1 MTASGRPA
9 TPADVDEICAAL
21 PHTWF
26 GTTWGDVPTW
36 LVPRTLKA
44 ARTGDR
50 EKGRGFL
57 SYRKPGRTAI
67 DPLTG
72 EMYDDLLVV
81 PVANSADKA
90 ELVEGDGPFFTID
103 HFNGYDAVLVQQS
116 RLGELSIDELREVL
130 TDAWRA
136 CAPAALVREFDE

>member
-67 DPLTG
+67 AIVPTMPRGSRTTTACTMSGWRGSPLIRSNMMTS
-72 EMYDDLLVV
+72 
-81 PVANSADKA
+81 SAGA
-90 ELVEGDGPFFTID
+90 CPHRPARDGPRQF
-103 HFNGYDAVLVQQS
+103 
-116 RLGELSIDELREVL
+116 R
-130 TDAWRA
+130 
-136 CAPAALVREFDE
+136 P